1 MRVVLLTSSTG
12 GGHNMRARAFQEWV
26 QTMPS
31 LEASAQLH
39 RPLEK
44 SHELY
49 AFGVWLYNWIQR
61 TAPFLHHIYFN
72 FLEVVAIVR
81 ADKPLGAQK
90 YRKILED
97 LQPDI
102 LLSVHDSLNHAFFK
116 YAREVLGEDRVKC
129 VTYCGELS
137 GGYGFS
143 RHWVNP
149 SADLFIGAV
158 PETCEAAVRWGMAPE
173 KTQVGGFLLRRF
185 FYDERSDEDGRAAF
199 IREQLQLDPNE
210 FILLLSASSRGAHNH
225 VRFLEAL
232 KQRHIDVQVVLLC
245 GKSQIA
251 EREISAWAKANPRV
265 RVRLLPHNTNVG
277 KLMRSVSAIVARP
290 GTGTT
295 SEAIVSGCPLLLNC
309 LGGVMPQERITVK
322 FCREHGLA
330 ELIRSPEELARIVA
344 QWREQPELPA
354 AIRQA
359 MKVACPPLHPR
370 DIVRTIAALHVRAGS
385 IAAAPIPVLEA
396 ARAVQPAMLPVPE
409 KTLPQP
415 VSVAGSVS

>member
-1 MRVVLLTSSTG
+1 M
-12 GGHNMRARAFQEWV
+12 
-26 QTMPS
+26 
-31 LEASAQLH
+31 
-39 RPLEK
+39 
-44 SHELY
+44 
-49 AFGVWLYNWIQR
+49 
-61 TAPFLHHIYFN
+61 
-72 FLEVVAIVR
+72 
-81 ADKPLGAQK
+81 
-90 YRKILED
+90 
-97 LQPDI
+97 
-102 LLSVHDSLNHAFFK
+102 
-116 YAREVLGEDRVKC
+116 
-129 VTYCGELS
+129 
-137 GGYGFS
+137 
-143 RHWVNP
+143 
-149 SADLFIGAV
+149 
-158 PETCEAAVRWGMAPE
+158 
-173 KTQVGGFLLRRF
+173 
-185 FYDERSDEDGRAAF
+185 
-199 IREQLQLDPNE
+199 
-210 FILLLSASSRGAHNH
+210 
-225 VRFLEAL
+225 
-232 KQRHIDVQVVLLC
+232 
-245 GKSQIA
+245 
-251 EREISAWAKANPRV
+251 
-265 RVRLLPHNTNVG
+265 RLLPHNTNVG

-370 DIVRTIAALHVRAGS
+370 DIVRTIAALHVRADS